1 MIEHKDYFPPPK
13 AVIDASD
20 KHVHWDGR
28 FWVRKG
34 KPFSP
39 PSSHRLIG
47 SPKGPLRGWY
57 YDWNQHAWME
67 PGDGADMTP
76 SPSVP
81 SAPMTA
87 PPASPSAAM
96 VHAPANDNRREM
108 TAMCAGNK
116 PLSPLEAVLKH
127 PVAPVVGGLLVLLPQ
142 FIDPPARP
150 TYAPGLPP
158 ETIADAQATF
168 DENRDR
174 FAQRMQLYRD
184 IGMVLLGYSSV
195 QTLQTLV
202 QPQGA
207 LAGRG
212 AASAM

>member
-1 MIEHKDYFPPPK
+1 MIEHKDYLPPPK
-13 AVIDASD
+13 SVIDASD

-39 PSSHRLIG
+39 TPSHRLIG
-47 SPKGPLRGWY
+47 NPKGPLKGWF
-57 YDWNQHAWME
+57 YDWNARAWME
-67 PGDGADMTP
+67 PGGTTL
-76 SPSVP
+76 
-81 SAPMTA
+81 TA
-87 PPASPSAAM
+87 PVAVAPPPAP
-96 VHAPANDNRREM
+96 VRAPVANDNRKEM
-108 TAMCAGNK
+108 AMQCGGNK
-116 PLSPLEAVLKH
+116 PVTPLEAVLKH

-142 FIDPPARP
+142 FIDPPGRP
-150 TYAPGLPP
+150 TYPAGMPP

-174 FAQRMQLYRD
+174 YAQRMQLYRD

-202 QPQGA
+202 QPDA
-207 LAGRG
+207 NARAV
-212 AASAM
+212 AARSAM

>member
-1 MIEHKDYFPPPK
+1 MIEHKDYMPPPK
-13 AVIDASD
+13 SVYDASD

-39 PSSHRLIG
+39 TPSHRLVG
-47 SPKGPLRGWY
+47 NPKGPLKGWF
-57 YDWNQHAWME
+57 YDWNKRAWIE
-67 PGDGADMTP
+67 PED
-76 SPSVP
+76 
-81 SAPMTA
+81 PMTA
-87 PPASPSAAM
+87 AAAPPPAPAPAPM
-96 VHAPANDNRREM
+96 VRAPANDNRKEM
-108 TAMCAGNK
+108 VPMQCAGSK
-116 PLSPLEAVLKH
+116 PVTPLEAVLKH

-150 TYAPGLPP
+150 TYPPGLPP

-202 QPQGA
+202 QPD
-207 LAGRG
+207 
-212 AASAM
+212 AARAVSARSAM

>member
-1 MIEHKDYFPPPK
+1 M
-13 AVIDASD
+13 
-20 KHVHWDGR
+20 
-28 FWVRKG
+28 
-34 KPFSP
+34 
-39 PSSHRLIG
+39 
-47 SPKGPLRGWY
+47 
-57 YDWNQHAWME
+57 Q
-67 PGDGADMTP
+67 
-76 SPSVP
+76 
-81 SAPMTA
+81 
-87 PPASPSAAM
+87 
-96 VHAPANDNRREM
+96 
-108 TAMCAGNK
+108 CAGSK
-116 PLSPLEAVLKH
+116 PVTSLEAVLKH

-202 QPQGA
+202 QPD
-207 LAGRG
+207 
-212 AASAM
+212 AARAVSARSAM